1 MEETAIPQ
9 LVRFSAGFVYRDLF
23 NLSKQLVM
31 KAFRVGM
38 TRRGEV
44 SSDRHVLAAAEI
56 DEVLRGFTPSSL
68 VGFDVRSGP
77 GAGGK
82 RKGAISWRRRCAGI
96 FNAGWIRTTA
106 R

>member
-1 MEETAIPQ
+1 MPQ

-44 SSDRHVLAAAEI
+44 SSDR
-56 DEVLRGFTPSSL
+56 TCWP
-68 VGFDVRSGP
+68 
-77 GAGGK
+77 
-82 RKGAISWRRRCAGI
+82 RRRSTRCYAASRRRRSWASTCAVGQ
-96 FNAGWIRTTA
+96 APRA
-106 R
+106 EA

>member
-1 MEETAIPQ
+1 MPQ

-44 SSDRHVLAAAEI
+44 SSDRHVLAAEEI
-56 DEVLRGFTPSSL
+56 DEVLRSFTPSSL
-68 VGFDVRSGP
+68 VGFDVRSGA
-77 GAGGK
+77 GA
-82 RKGAISWRRRCAGI
+82 AG
-96 FNAGWIRTTA
+96 
-106 R
+106 

>member
-9 LVRFSAGFVYRDLF
+9 LVRFSAGFVYRDLL

-44 SSDRHVLAAAEI
+44 SSDRHVLAAVEI

-68 VGFDVRSGP
+68 VGFDVRSGT
-77 GAGGK
+77 GA
-82 RKGAISWRRRCAGI
+82 AG
-96 FNAGWIRTTA
+96 
-106 R
+106 